1 MNLRSLAILASFAVI
16 SLVQSSADACGVPQP
31 EDTIARHF
39 DALNAHDR
47 ARLLSQWNDGATVVS
62 LGDPMLIEP
71 VSTAA
76 SRWVQ
81 TKEPVTFHVDK
92 IDEGEGTATA
102 HVTVNFEGRKL
113 EDTMLLT
120 SVHGAWHI
128 AGKTSRV
135 IQTTGRVAMRY

>member
-1 MNLRSLAILASFAVI
+1 MNLRSLAILASFAVVA
-16 SLVQSSADACGVPQP
+16 LTQSAADACGVPEP

-39 DALNAHDR
+39 NALNAHDR
-47 ARLLSQWNDGATVVS
+47 TRLLSQWNDGATVVS

-120 SVHGAWHI
+120 AAHGTWHI